1 MSELDP
7 TDLVALEQAK
17 RTEEDRAKTIQS
29 QEVEDFKWL
38 MSTKRGRRMV
48 LRLLD
53 ETGVFRTSYD
63 GATNQTM
70 FNEGQR
76 NVGLRYMAKL
86 TEHTP
91 EQFAAMITER
101 KL

>member
-7 TDLVALEQAK
+7 TDLVALDKAK
-17 RTEEDRAKTIQS
+17 RAEDERAKSVESLEI
-29 QEVEDFKWL
+29 EDFKWL

-91 EQFAAMITER
+91 EQFAAMVTER